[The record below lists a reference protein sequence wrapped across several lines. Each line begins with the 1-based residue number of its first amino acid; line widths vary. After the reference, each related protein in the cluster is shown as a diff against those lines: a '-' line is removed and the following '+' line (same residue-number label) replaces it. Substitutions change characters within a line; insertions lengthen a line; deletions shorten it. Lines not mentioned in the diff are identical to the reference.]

1 MYLMVLLPFCDVRY
15 DFRIKTMF
23 SSSLPTV
30 VCRRAHVLFTL
41 FALFANIGV
50 QDILCVVLVLLSLS
64 CVPYV
69 ASFSGLS
76 MYDCTLGIL

>member
-1 MYLMVLLPFCDVRY
+1 MYLTVLVPFCDVRY
-15 DFRIKTMF
+15 DFRITTMF

-50 QDILCVVLVLLSLS
+50 QYILCFVFVFFSLS
-64 CVPYV
+64 CLSYV